1 MASDSVAPLLLSRP
15 LEDRMPVYPG
25 DPGVRIRPA
34 LTVAQDGVA
43 VMALEIGSHAG
54 THVDAPCHTVPGGRT
69 VEGLTWDELCGD
81 TLVLGLAGLA
91 PGEPI
96 SAARLAPL
104 LPGTDAQT
112 PARLL
117 LATGWDRHWRD
128 GLLRARHPFLTGEAA
143 AMLWDRG
150 IRLLGVDMLS
160 PDPTGLAGEPDL
172 PAHAAFLGGDGI
184 IVENLVGLDALRPAG
199 AAPRADWSARLRLEV
214 HPLPLAGGDGAPA
227 RVLAWPTSGG
237 TR

>member
-1 MASDSVAPLLLSRP
+1 
-15 LEDRMPVYPG
+15 MPVYPG

-104 LPGTDAQT
+104 LPGADAQT

>member
-1 MASDSVAPLLLSRP
+1 
-15 LEDRMPVYPG
+15 MPVYPG

-69 VEGLTWDELCGD
+69 VEGLNWDELCGEA
-81 TLVLGLAGLA
+81 LVLGLAGLG
-91 PGEPI
+91 PGESI

-104 LPGTDAQT
+104 LPGTDAWT

-128 GLLRARHPFLTGEAA
+128 DLLRARHPFLTGEAA

-160 PDPTGLAGEPDL
+160 PDPTGLAGEPDF
-172 PAHAAFLGGDGI
+172 PTHAVFLGGDGI

-199 AAPRADWSARLRLEV
+199 TAPRVDWSARSRLEV

-237 TR
+237 AR

>member
-81 TLVLGLAGLA
+81 TLVLGLAGVAAAHRRCAILA
-91 PGEPI
+91 ARSWVSCRSRARSADLAAA
-96 SAARLAPL
+96 SAANA
-104 LPGTDAQT
+104 
-112 PARLL
+112 ARSAGAVC
-117 LATGWDRHWRD
+117 ATGRSAFQRISVPVLW
-128 GLLRARHPFLTGEAA
+128 LR
-143 AMLWDRG
+143 M
-150 IRLLGVDMLS
+150 
-160 PDPTGLAGEPDL
+160 
-172 PAHAAFLGGDGI
+172 
-184 IVENLVGLDALRPAG
+184 
-199 AAPRADWSARLRLEV
+199 
-214 HPLPLAGGDGAPA
+214 
-227 RVLAWPTSGG
+227 
-237 TR
+237 

>member
-81 TLVLGLAGLA
+81 ALVLGLAGLA

-112 PARLL
+112 PVRLL

-160 PDPTGLAGEPDL
+160 PDQTGLAGEPDF

>member
-1 MASDSVAPLLLSRP
+1 
-15 LEDRMPVYPG
+15 MPVYPG

-81 TLVLGLAGLA
+81 ALVLGLAGLG

-172 PAHAAFLGGDGI
+172 PTHAVFLGGDGI

-214 HPLPLAGGDGAPA
+214 HPLPLAGGDGSPA

>member
-1 MASDSVAPLLLSRP
+1 M
-15 LEDRMPVYPG
+15 YPG
-25 DPGVRIRPA
+25 DPSVRIRPA

-43 VMALEIGSHAG
+43 VMALAIGSHAG
-54 THVDAPCHTVPGGRT
+54 THVDAACHTVPGGRT

-81 TLVLGLAGLA
+81 ALVLGLVGLGS
-91 PGEPI
+91 GESI
-96 SAARLAPL
+96 SAVRLAPL
-104 LPGTDAQT
+104 LPGTDART
-112 PARLL
+112 PPRLL

-128 GLLRARHPFLTGEAA
+128 DLLRARHPFLTGEAA

-160 PDPTGLAGEPDL
+160 PDPTGLAGEPDF
-172 PAHAAFLGGDGI
+172 PAHAIFLGGDGI
-184 IVENLVGLDALRPAG
+184 LVENLVGLDALRPAG
-199 AAPRADWSARLRLEV
+199 AAPSTDWSARLRLEV